1 MAIQKRANVGEAAP
15 DAQEAVSQVLGH
27 EDTPETPVPA
37 EPTAGTE
44 LAVASESRAVA
55 APATQSVNVISSL
68 NEDGFGGLEINFTSF
83 ETIILEK
90 SSFACTQSERKV
102 KEDFIVQ
109 LQSSREKYMFVSG
122 HPENEAGESDREIH
136 YSYDKNADKNDP
148 ELAAK
153 IKSWKEEDG
162 VGFSV
167 KTYVEV
173 LAVMVD
179 DQANGDL
186 NGEMVLLQI
195 PPASIGKFSGFVV
208 QQRLKGRG
216 KPTDYQTQVGVGAKI
231 GENKKAFYP
240 WTFTEAK

>member
-1 MAIQKRANVGEAAP
+1 MAIQKRANVGEAAA
-15 DAQEAVSQVLGH
+15 DAKEAVSQVLDR
-27 EDTPETPVPA
+27 EEAPETPAPA

-44 LAVASESRAVA
+44 LADAPESRAVA

-122 HPENEAGESDREIH
+122 HPESENGESDREIH

-162 VGFSV
+162 VGYSV

-208 QQRLKGRG
+208 QQKLKGRG
-216 KPTDYQTQVGVGAKI
+216 KPTDYQTKIGVGAKI
-231 GENKKAFYP
+231 GEGKKAFYP

>member
-15 DAQEAVSQVLGH
+15 EAQEAVSQVLDQ
-27 EDTPETPVPA
+27 EATPEVPAPA
-37 EPTAGTE
+37 EPSAGTE
-44 LAVASESRAVA
+44 LAVASGSRAVA
-55 APATQSVNVISSL
+55 APASQSVNVISSL
-68 NEDGFGGLEINFTSF
+68 NDDGFGGLEINFTSF

-122 HPENEAGESDREIH
+122 HPDNENGESDREIH
-136 YSYDKNADKNDP
+136 YSYDRNADKNDP

-162 VGFSV
+162 VGYSV

-173 LAVMVD
+173 LAVMQN

-216 KPTDYQTQVGVGAKI
+216 KPTDYLTQVGVGAKI
-231 GENKKAFYP
+231 GEGKKAFYP

>member
-15 DAQEAVSQVLGH
+15 EIQEAVDQVL
-27 EDTPETPVPA
+27 ESEAAPTREEAPVA
-37 EPTAGTE
+37 QAGTE
-44 LAVASESRAVA
+44 VVVSEQRAVA
-55 APATQSVNVISSL
+55 TAPASQSVNVISTL
-68 NEDGFGGLEINFTSF
+68 NDDGFGGLEINFTSF

-122 HPENEAGESDREIH
+122 HPENESGESDREIH
-136 YSYDKNADKNDP
+136 YSYDKNSDKNDP

-162 VGFSV
+162 VGYSV

-208 QQRLKGRG
+208 QQKLKGRG
-216 KPTDYQTQVGVGAKI
+216 KPTDYQTKIGVGAKI
-231 GENKKAFYP
+231 GEGKKAFYP